1 METAGLTV
9 PSLTFMS
16 REPLALSDD
25 EVHVVRLGSGDRAE
39 AGRATR
45 HVLAGYLGTAPGSIR
60 IVAGPHGKPELAGG
74 ELSFNLSHSGDL
86 ALVAVAR
93 GRAVGVDVER
103 VEPRRD
109 VSALAGRA
117 LDKTDAETVLAL
129 PAAERPGAF
138 HRAWAR
144 REAVAKCA
152 GTGLATPPPAGAR
165 QVYDLEV
172 GEGYAAALAVEG
184 AAPVR
189 VRVLDGGA

>member
-1 METAGLTV
+1 M
-9 PSLTFMS
+9 
-16 REPLALSDD
+16 
-25 EVHVVRLGSGDRAE
+25 HVVRLGSGNRAE
-39 AGRATR
+39 TKRALR
-45 HVLAGYLGTAPGSIR
+45 DVLAGYLGAAPESIR
-60 IVAGPHGKPELAGG
+60 IVVGPHGKPELAGG
-74 ELSFNLSHSGDL
+74 DLSFNLSHSRDV

-103 VEPRRD
+103 VDPRRD

-117 LDKTDAETVLAL
+117 LDKTAAETVLAL
-129 PAAERPGAF
+129 PEAERPGAF

-165 QVYDLEV
+165 QICDLEV
-172 GEGYAAALAVEG
+172 GADYAAALAVEG

-189 VRVLDGGA
+189 VTMLPRAYSGP